1 MDADIALRLLL
12 YLFLILLSGFFSG
25 SETAMF
31 SLARVQLMR
40 LQEEG
45 HPQAG
50 LLTRLLDQPRR
61 LIATIFIG
69 NEFVNIGASAL
80 MASVAHHFLRH
91 QGEVVVALAST
102 GVSVLLIL
110 LLGEITPKNIAAKTV
125 DRWALVAARPIWA
138 LALIMAPLRWS
149 IERIA
154 DGVVHLVGG
163 ADDGQ
168 YQDRVGENEF
178 LTMVDVVQKDGDL
191 AEDEQQLIRRV
202 FAFGD
207 TRVSQVMT
215 PAREI
220 FAVSYNHGL
229 GRILRSVRANHYS
242 RVPVYR
248 GSRKQI
254 VGLLYAKDLV
264 PMAHDEGAYAQRRLT
279 DFLHPTYFVP
289 KVTKCEQLMR
299 EFQRR
304 RTHLAL
310 VVDEYGEL
318 AGLVTMED
326 LLEEMFGEITDEKE
340 EPVQSTEG
348 EDA

>member
-12 YLFLILLSGFFSG
+12 YLLLILMSGFFSG

-45 HPQAG
+45 HPRAG
-50 LLTRLLDQPRR
+50 LLNRLLAHPRR

-80 MASVAHHFLRH
+80 MASVAHHFLH
-91 QGEVVVALAST
+91 EGGEVVVALAST

-125 DRWALVAARPIWA
+125 DRWALVAARPIWL
-138 LALIMAPLRWS
+138 LALVMAPLRWT

-163 ADDGQ
+163 ADDGAPK
-168 YQDRVGENEF
+168 DRVGENEF
-178 LTMVDVVQKDGDL
+178 LTMVDEVQKDGEL
-191 AEDEQQLIRRV
+191 AKDEQQLIKRV

-207 TRVSQVMT
+207 KRVSQVMT
-215 PAREI
+215 PARDI
-220 FAVSYNHGL
+220 FAVSYNLSL
-229 GRILRSVRANHYS
+229 GRILNAVRANHYS
-242 RVPVYR
+242 RIPVYR

-254 VGLLYAKDLV
+254 IGLLYAKDLV
-264 PMAHDEGAYAQRRLT
+264 PMAHDEGSYSRRRLA

-289 KVTKCEQLMR
+289 KVTKCEQLLR

-318 AGLVTMED
+318 AGLITMED

-340 EPVQSTEG
+340 EPAPSPDE
-348 EDA
+348 ENA